1 MKILILYR
9 ELAGYTVECLNKLA
23 VHHEILLVSYPIN
36 SEAPFQFEFH
46 SNITATSKTA
56 VSLKKIQQFNPSFIL
71 CSGWSDS
78 EYIEWM
84 KVLNKPTALAFDT
97 AWQRNM
103 KFILGSFYFKLK
115 YKKIFRFAF
124 IPGKAQ
130 YKTSGKLGFSAKNTF
145 EGFYTCEDVFRI
157 KHKSLSEKKELWC
170 IARYIPAKNI
180 DFLCEAFLSIQPNER
195 SGWTLN
201 IAGTG
206 VLFPNRVL
214 NQSIVHHGFLQ
225 PKELSEKLENA
236 TAFVLPSIYEPW
248 GVVVHEMASLGK
260 PLLLSNAVGAQQ
272 DLLLEGKNGY
282 SFNPHSKDDLKLKL
296 LKIFN
301 TPLDALQAMGNHSA
315 DIAQQFSSDI
325 WVGQFTKMLNDS
337 CAE

>member
-97 AWQRNM
+97 VWQRNM

-130 YKTSGKLGFSAKNTF
+130 YKTSGKLGFSAKNTL

-157 KHKSLSEKKELWC
+157 KQKSLSEKKELWC
-170 IARYIPAKNI
+170 IARYIPAKNL
-180 DFLCEAFLSIQPNER
+180 DFLCEAFLSIPPNER

>member
-23 VHHEILLVSYPIN
+23 VHHEILMVSYPIN

-97 AWQRNM
+97 VWQRNM

-124 IPGKAQ
+124 IPGKPQ
-130 YKTSGKLGFSAKNTF
+130 YKTSSKLGFSAKNTF

-170 IARYIPAKNI
+170 IARYIPAKNL

-236 TAFVLPSIYEPW
+236 AAFVLPSIYEPW

-260 PLLLSNAVGAQQ
+260 PLLLSNAVGAHQ